1 MGDDDYP
8 GIEDDL
14 RPHRPV
20 EVEPTVELPERL
32 VGGEDPARE
41 LARRVAPT
49 PPGTPPER
57 LVPEEGLEAGAEDVS
72 DFLINIGP
80 HHPGTHGVMRLV
92 TRLDGEKVVGLD
104 IRIGYMHRSLE
115 KIVEN
120 RTYHQVVPFV
130 DRTIDY
136 ITAMHSDWVYCLAA
150 EHLLGVVV
158 PERAEYLRVIVGE
171 MNRITSH
178 LLSLGALG
186 LDTGATTYFLWCFA
200 ARERIIRLFE
210 ELCGARLT
218 YVYVRLGGVAY
229 DVPPG
234 WPERARDIVR
244 GVIEELPEYR
254 ALFHDNYIW
263 RQRSKGISVLSP
275 EEAIRIGAQGP
286 ILRGAGVRFDLR
298 KDLPYSIYDR
308 FEFDI
313 PVGTTG
319 DVYDRTEVRF
329 DEIIE
334 SAKIVRQALDDLPG
348 GAVMAHRIPRLPAPP
363 PGEAYARLESPRGEI
378 GCFLVSDG
386 TIKPYRMKIRGASFH
401 NVAYL
406 PEISV
411 GYTLSDLI
419 NIVGSVDPVMS
430 DVDR

>member
-1 MGDDDYP
+1 MP
-8 GIEDDL
+8 I
-14 RPHRPV
+14 
-20 EVEPTVELPERL
+20 
-32 VGGEDPARE
+32 
-41 LARRVAPT
+41 
-49 PPGTPPER
+49 PPER
-57 LVPEEGLEAGAEDVS
+57 LVPEEALDADAEEVG

-80 HHPGTHGVMRLV
+80 HHPGTHGVMRMV

-104 IRIGYMHRSLE
+104 TRIGYMHRSLE
-115 KIVEN
+115 KIAEN

-130 DRTIDY
+130 DRTLDY
-136 ITAMHSDWVYCLAA
+136 ITAMHSDWVYCMAA
-150 EHLLGVVV
+150 ETLMGVVV
-158 PERAEYLRVIVGE
+158 PERADYLRVIVGE

-218 YVYVRLGGVAY
+218 YVYIRIGGVAY
-229 DVPPG
+229 DVPEG
-234 WPERARDIVR
+234 WVARARDTVH
-244 GVIEELPEYR
+244 GVVDELPEYR
-254 ALFHDNYIW
+254 SLFHENYIW
-263 RQRSKGISVLSP
+263 EQRSRGISLLSP
-275 EEAIRIGAQGP
+275 DDAVRIGAQGP
-286 ILRGAGVRFDLR
+286 ILRAAGVRWDLR
-298 KDLPYSIYDR
+298 RDLPYSIYDR
-308 FEFDI
+308 FEFAV

-319 DVYDRTEVRF
+319 DIYDRTEVRF
-329 DEIIE
+329 QEIIE
-334 SAKIVRQALDDLPG
+334 SAKIVRQALDDLPDG
-348 GAVMAHRIPRLPAPP
+348 PIMAPRIPRLPAPP

-378 GCFLVSDG
+378 GCYLVSDG